1 MSADGALGGDPQRLA
16 AAIRMLSVDAIERA
30 ASGHPGLP
38 LGMADVAVALFG
50 TALKFDPAAP
60 DWPDRDRL
68 VHSAGH
74 GSMLLYAALHLA
86 GYAAFDRTALE
97 AFRSWGA
104 VTAGHPEVDVAA
116 GIETTTGPLG
126 QGLATAVG
134 MALAERMMNA
144 RFGDD
149 LVDHRTYVIASD
161 GDLMEGISHEAC
173 SLAGHLRLSRLIVLF
188 DDNEITIDG
197 AASLTCSDDAPG
209 RFQAYGWHVETVD
222 GHDVDAVAAALSRA
236 REGDRPSL
244 IRCRTTIAK
253 GAPTMAGKA
262 ASHSGALG
270 AEEVAAMREALDWP
284 YAPFEVP
291 NDVRSTWVA
300 FGERGARA
308 RAAWTARLTDAEPMR
323 RDGFQAALAGA
334 LPGELDAMVS
344 AAVAEEQAR
353 SDHGPTRMASGRV
366 LDRLTQ
372 AIPALVGGSGD
383 LTPANNTQAAGF
395 RAVTRDDFG
404 GRYIHFGIREHA
416 MAAAMNGMALH
427 GGFIPYGGSF
437 LVFTDYLRPAL
448 RLGAVMGQRT
458 IHVMT
463 HDSIG
468 LGQDGP
474 THQPIE
480 HLASLRAMPNLLLL
494 RPADA
499 VEVAECWALALRHE
513 NGPSVIALS
522 RQEAPLLR
530 QESHD
535 DNLSA
540 CGGYVL
546 ADATGAHDATLLAT
560 GTEVGLAMAARAA
573 LQARGV
579 GTRVV
584 SLPCWSLFD
593 AQPAAYRAEVL
604 GSTPLRVA
612 VEAAGGLGWERY
624 TGEHGAFVGLQGF
637 GASAPGEVLYEKFG
651 LTAESVVAAIE
662 DLRGQVRS
670 SATPISARPAGSET

>member
-1 MSADGALGGDPQRLA
+1 MIADGTPDADTQRLA
-16 AAIRMLSVDAIERA
+16 AAVRMLSVDAIEHA

-50 TALKFDPAAP
+50 TSLKFDPATP

-74 GSMLLYAALHLA
+74 GSMLLYAALHLT
-86 GYAAFDRTALE
+86 GYVAFDRAALE
-97 AFRSWGA
+97 AFRTWGS

-126 QGLATAVG
+126 QGLATAIG

-173 SLAGHLRLSRLIVLF
+173 SLAGHLGLSRLIVLY

-197 AASLTCSDDAPG
+197 AMSLSCSDDVTG
-209 RFQAYGWHVETVD
+209 RFEAYGWRVDTVD
-222 GHDVDAVAAALSRA
+222 GHDVDAVSAALARA
-236 REGDRPSL
+236 RDGNRPSL

-253 GAPTMAGKA
+253 GAPNMEGTA

-270 AEEVAAMREALDWP
+270 PYEIAAMRKALDWP
-284 YAPFEVP
+284 HGPFEVP
-291 NDVRSTWVA
+291 NDVRSAWVA
-300 FGERGARA
+300 FGDRGAEAQVAWQA
-308 RAAWTARLTDAEPMR
+308 RAADAEPTIR
-323 RDGFQAALAGA
+323 EAFETALAGTI
-334 LPGELDAMVS
+334 PDNLDDIIAGVIAS
-344 AAVAEEQAR
+344 EQMR
-353 SDHGPTRMASGRV
+353 SEAGPTRMASGRV
-366 LDRLTQ
+366 LDRLAK

-383 LTPANNTQAAGF
+383 LTPANNTLAYGF
-395 RAVTRDDFG
+395 RAITRDDFG
-404 GRYIHFGIREHA
+404 GRYLHFGIREHA

-427 GGFIPYGGSF
+427 RGFIPYGGSF

-448 RLGAVMGQRT
+448 RLGAVMRQRT

-474 THQPIE
+474 THQPVE

-494 RPADA
+494 RPADP
-499 VEVAECWALALRHE
+499 VEVAECWALALRHAD
-513 NGPSVIALS
+513 GPTVLALS
-522 RQEAPLLR
+522 RQDVRLLR
-530 QESHD
+530 SETWTE
-535 DNLSA
+535 NLSA
-540 CGGYVL
+540 RGGYIL
-546 ADATGAHDATLLAT
+546 AEATGSHVSTLLAT
-560 GTEVGLAMAARAA
+560 GTEVGLALASRDV
-573 LQARGV
+573 LERRGI

-584 SLPCWSLFD
+584 SMPSWSLFE
-593 AQPAAYRAEVL
+593 AQPAAYRAHVL
-604 GSTPLRVA
+604 GATPHRVA
-612 VEAAGGLGWERY
+612 VEAAAQLGWDRY
-624 TGEHGAFVGLQGF
+624 IGEHGTFVGLRDF
-637 GASAPGEVLYEKFG
+637 GASAPAEVLYEKFDI
-651 LTAESVVAAIE
+651 SVDQI
-662 DLRGQVRS
+662 VRAVEPLVF
-670 SATPISARPAGSET
+670 ATQ

>member
-1 MSADGALGGDPQRLA
+1 MGADPQRLA
-16 AAIRMLSVDAIERA
+16 AAVRMLSVDAIERA

-50 TALKFDPAAP
+50 TALKFDPARP
-60 DWPDRDRL
+60 KWSDRDRL

-74 GSMLLYAALHLA
+74 GSMLLYSALHLA
-86 GYAAFDRTALE
+86 GYAAFDRAALE
-97 AFRSWGA
+97 AFRSWDS

-144 RFGDD
+144 RFGDE

-173 SLAGHLRLSRLIVLF
+173 SLAGHLRLSRLVVLF

-197 AASLTCSDDAPG
+197 AISLSCSDDVTG
-209 RFQAYGWHVETVD
+209 RFEAYGWRVETVD
-222 GHDVDAVAAALSRA
+222 GHDVDAVAAALFRA

-253 GAPTMAGKA
+253 GAPNMAGDA

-270 AEEVAAMREALDWP
+270 DKEIAAMREALDWP
-284 YAPFEVP
+284 YPPFEVP
-291 NDVRSTWVA
+291 NDVRSAWVA
-300 FGERGARA
+300 FGERGKEAH
-308 RAAWTARLTDAEPMR
+308 AAWRTRMANVEPAR
-323 RDGFQAALAGA
+323 RDALVAALSGT
-334 LPGELDAMVS
+334 LPQDLDGTISDIIAT
-344 AAVAEEQAR
+344 EQAR
-353 SDHGPTRMASGRV
+353 VDHGPTRVASGRV

-372 AIPALVGGSGD
+372 AIPILVGGSGD
-383 LTPANNTQAAGF
+383 LTPANNTFADGF
-395 RAVTRDDFG
+395 RAVTRHDFG
-404 GRYIHFGIREHA
+404 GRYLHFGIREHA

-427 GGFIPYGGSF
+427 RGFIPYAGSF

-448 RLGAVMGQRT
+448 RLGALMRQRT

-474 THQPIE
+474 THQPVE

-499 VEVAECWALALRHE
+499 VEVAECWALALRHTD
-513 NGPSVIALS
+513 GPSVIALS
-522 RQEAPLLR
+522 RQEAPLVR
-530 QESHD
+530 REGWSE
-535 DNLSA
+535 NRSA
-540 CGGYVL
+540 RGGYVL
-546 ADATGAHDATLLAT
+546 ADAAGSHEATLLAT
-560 GTEVGLAMAARAA
+560 GTEVGLAMAARADLEA
-573 LQARGV
+573 KGI

-584 SLPCWSLFD
+584 SMPSWALFD

-604 GSTPLRVA
+604 GPTPNRVA
-612 VEAAGGLGWERY
+612 VEAAARLGWDRYIGER
-624 TGEHGAFVGLQGF
+624 GAFVGLHDF
-637 GASAPGEVLYEKFG
+637 GASAPAEILYEKFG
-651 LTAESVVAAIE
+651 ITVERVIEAVE
-662 DLRGQVRS
+662 DLVS
-670 SATPISARPAGSET
+670 MT

>member
-1 MSADGALGGDPQRLA
+1 MKGHAFREDDPRRLA
-16 AAIRMLSVDAIERA
+16 AAVRMLSVDAIERA
-30 ASGHPGLP
+30 GTGHPGLP

-50 TALKFDPAAP
+50 TALTFDPAAP

-86 GYAAFDRTALE
+86 GYAAIDRAALE
-97 AFRSWGA
+97 TLRNWGSVA
-104 VTAGHPEVDVAA
+104 AGHPEVDVAA

-173 SLAGHLRLSRLIVLF
+173 SLAGHLGLSRLIVLY

-197 AASLTCSDDAPG
+197 AASLTCSDDVTG
-209 RFQAYGWHVETVD
+209 RFEAYDWRVETVD
-222 GHDVDAVAAALSRA
+222 GHDADAVAAALSRA
-236 REGDRPSL
+236 RAGDRPSL
-244 IRCRTTIAK
+244 VRCRTTIAK
-253 GAPTMAGKA
+253 GAPGMEGDA

-270 AEEVAAMREALDWP
+270 AEKVAAMREALDWP
-284 YAPFEVP
+284 HAPFDVP
-291 NDVRSTWVA
+291 DDVRSAWAA

-308 RAAWTARLTDAEPMR
+308 RAAWTDRLAEADPTR
-323 RDGFQAALAGA
+323 RDGFKAALAGA
-334 LPGELDAMVS
+334 LPDGLDAKVS

-353 SDHGPTRMASGRV
+353 PDHGPTRMASGRM

-383 LTPANNTQAAGF
+383 LTPANNTLAAGF
-395 RAVTRDDFG
+395 RAIARDDFG
-404 GRYIHFGIREHA
+404 GRYVHFGIREHA
-416 MAAAMNGMALH
+416 MAAALNGLALH

-448 RLGAVMGQRT
+448 RLGALMRQRT

-480 HLASLRAMPNLLLL
+480 HLASLRAMPHLLLL

-513 NGPSVIALS
+513 DGPTVLALS

-530 QESHD
+530 RDPWSE
-535 DNLSA
+535 NLSA
-540 CGGYVL
+540 RGGYVL
-546 ADATGAHDATLLAT
+546 ADARAPHEATLLAT
-560 GTEVGLAMAARAA
+560 GTEVALAMAARAT
-573 LQARGV
+573 LEARGV

-584 SLPCWSLFD
+584 SLPCWSLFE
-593 AQPAAYRAEVL
+593 AQPAEYRAEVL
-604 GSTPLRVA
+604 GSAPRRVA
-612 VEAAGGLGWERY
+612 VEAAAPLGWDRY
-624 TGEHGAFVGLQGF
+624 VGPHGIVVGLHEF
-637 GASAPGEVLYEKFG
+637 GASAPAEILYERFG
-651 LTAESVVAAIE
+651 ITVERVVEAVYQQ
-662 DLRGQVRS
+662 DLRSRR
-670 SATPISARPAGSET
+670 A

>member
-1 MSADGALGGDPQRLA
+1 MSADGAWAVDPQRLA
-16 AAIRMLSVDAIERA
+16 AAVRMLSVDAIERA
-30 ASGHPGLP
+30 VSGHPGLP

-74 GSMLLYAALHLA
+74 GSMLLYAALHLT
-86 GYAAFDRTALE
+86 GYVAFDRAALE
-97 AFRSWGA
+97 AFRTWEA

-126 QGLATAVG
+126 QGLGTAVG

-188 DDNEITIDG
+188 DDNGITIDG
-197 AASLTCSDDAPG
+197 AASLSSSDDVTG
-209 RFQAYGWHVETVD
+209 RFEAYGWHVEAVD
-222 GHDVDAVAAALSRA
+222 GHDLDAVAAALGRSR
-236 REGDRPSL
+236 ESDRPSL
-244 IRCRTTIAK
+244 VRCQTTIAR
-253 GAPTMAGKA
+253 GAPNMAGDA

-270 AEEVAAMREALDWP
+270 AREIAAMREALGWP
-284 YAPFEVP
+284 YPPFEIP
-291 NDVRSTWVA
+291 NDVRSAWVA
-300 FGERGARA
+300 FGERGAQA
-308 RAAWTARLTDAEPMR
+308 RAAWEARTADAEPAR
-323 RDGFQAALAGA
+323 RAAFENALAGD
-334 LPGELDAMVS
+334 LPEDLDEIVS
-344 AAVAEEQAR
+344 DIIADEQAR
-353 SDHGPTRMASGRV
+353 ADHGPTRVASGRV
-366 LDRLTQ
+366 LDRLART
-372 AIPALVGGSGD
+372 IPALAGGSSD
-383 LTPANNTQAAGF
+383 LTPANNTLVDGF

-404 GRYIHFGIREHA
+404 GRYLHFGIREHA

-427 GGFIPYGGSF
+427 RGLIPYGGSF

-448 RLGAVMGQRT
+448 RLGALMRQRT

-474 THQPIE
+474 THQPVE
-480 HLASLRAMPNLLLL
+480 HLASLRAMPNLLLM

-499 VEVAECWALALRHE
+499 VEVAECWALALRHTG
-513 NGPSVIALS
+513 GPSVIALS

-530 QESHD
+530 HEAD
-535 DNLSA
+535 RENRSA
-540 CGGYVL
+540 RGAYVL
-546 ADATGAHDATLLAT
+546 AHAAGVHEATLLAT
-560 GTEVGLAMAARAA
+560 GTEVGLAMAARAV
-573 LQARGV
+573 LEERGI

-584 SLPCWSLFD
+584 SMPCWSLFD

-604 GSTPLRVA
+604 GPVPYRVA
-612 VEAAGGLGWERY
+612 VEAAVRLGWDRY
-624 TGEHGAFVGLQGF
+624 IGEHGTFVGLQGF
-637 GASAPGEVLYEKFG
+637 GASAPAETLYEKFG
-651 LTAESVVAAIE
+651 VTAERVVAAI
-662 DLRGQVRS
+662 DRMSRRS
-670 SATPISARPAGSET
+670 T